1 MGFRKEVGTTTM
13 KRALT
18 LGIGIVTLAALPAL
32 AADLP
37 PRYPT
42 KAPAMVT
49 SVYNWSGCYIGGN
62 IGGKWANTTDT
73 VVIADVPGVPF
84 SGATSVFARER
95 ASTFIGGGQLG
106 CNWQAPGS
114 NWVLGL
120 EGDFDWQRWRTTRV
134 QPVTFPPFVVGDSFT
149 ARSDWQ
155 ASARARLGYAWDR
168 TLLYVTGGAAFTN
181 VKVGTNFPIF
191 VGAVVFPATSAEDS
205 KTLFGATFG
214 GGFEHAFSN
223 NWSFG
228 VEARYSWY
236 GNQTFNGGVVAS
248 LPAVGGGFLFAPV
261 TQTLKI
267 ETFEVTGRLNYRF
280 DWGGPVV
287 ARY

>member
-1 MGFRKEVGTTTM
+1 M
-13 KRALT
+13 KRTLT
-18 LGIGIVTLAALPAL
+18 LGIGILTLAALPAL

-42 KAPAMVT
+42 KAPVMVT

-62 IGGKWANTTDT
+62 IGGKWANTDD
-73 VVIADVPGVPF
+73 VVAI
-84 SGATSVFARER
+84 GATAGTLATTSTFARER

-120 EGDFDWQRWRTTRV
+120 EGDVDWQRWRTTRI
-134 QPVTFPPFVVGDSFT
+134 QPVTVPANVPFAPGDIFDI
-149 ARSDWQ
+149 RSDWQ

-168 TLLYVTGGAAFTN
+168 TLLYITGGAAFTN

-191 VGAVVFPATSAEDS
+191 VSATGTVFPASAAEDS

-214 GGFEHAFSN
+214 GGFEYAFTN

-228 VEARYSWY
+228 VEGRYSWY
-236 GNQTFNGGVVAS
+236 GNQTFNGGTVAAT
-248 LPAVGGGFLFAPV
+248 PAAAGGFLFAPV

-267 ETFEVTGRLNYRF
+267 ETFEVTGRLNYKF
-280 DWGGPVV
+280 DFGGPVV

>member
-1 MGFRKEVGTTTM
+1 M
-13 KRALT
+13 KRTLT
-18 LGIGIVTLAALPAL
+18 LGIGILTLAALPAFG
-32 AADLP
+32 ADLP

-42 KAPAMVT
+42 KAPVMVT

-62 IGGKWANTTDT
+62 VGGKWASTTDSVT
-73 VVIADVPGVPF
+73 IGDIPGVPGRTIIF
-84 SGATSVFARER
+84 DRER
-95 ASTFIGGGQLG
+95 ANTFIGGGQLG
-106 CNWQAPGS
+106 CNWQGPGS

-120 EGDFDWQRWRTTRV
+120 EGDVDWQRWRTTRV
-134 QPVTFPPFVVGDSFT
+134 LGVTLPPFVAGDSFDV
-149 ARSDWQ
+149 RSDWQ

-168 TLLYVTGGAAFTN
+168 TLLYITGGAAFTN
-181 VKVGTNFPIF
+181 VKVGTNFPVFINT
-191 VGAVVFPATSAEDS
+191 VGTVFPATSAEDS
-205 KTLFGATFG
+205 KTLLGATFG

-236 GNQTFNGGVVAS
+236 GTHSFNGGVVAS
-248 LPAVGGGFLFAPV
+248 LPTVFAPV

-267 ETFEVTGRLNYRF
+267 ETFEVTGRLNYKF